1 MIESHPYRA
10 DIDGLR
16 ALAILPVVLFHADV
30 SGFGGGYVGVD
41 VFFVISGYLITS
53 IIAREL
59 DAGGFSL
66 MNFYQRR
73 VRRILP
79 ALFVMLLATALL
91 AHLLL
96 YPREAKDYARSLMA
110 ATLFVSSIFFYQKSG
125 YFDLEAERQP
135 LLHTWS
141 LSVEE
146 IFYIFFPLLV
156 LILWRR
162 CRRQSFGWV
171 LVIAILSF
179 SGAAL
184 ALWMDPGSPAAFFLP
199 PFRAWE
205 LMIGVM
211 VALHPWRLP
220 RSPAFANLLSLVG
233 LSMIVFPV
241 FFYSS
246 NTVFPGVAALLPCGG
261 AALILLAGQRHPS
274 LVGRFLSWR
283 PLVLLGLI
291 SYSLYLWHW
300 PVFVYGRIWIGAA
313 LGLGQGFV
321 LIGISLILA
330 VLSWR
335 YVERP
340 FRGRSGILPGKPIF
354 VVAGLAGLLIV
365 GIGLYGEKTGG
376 WLGRY
381 PPELA
386 TILAAPYDNRDPR
399 QGECLTTRADAEGC
413 RYGDEQAPPILALWG
428 DSFAA
433 VYAPVL
439 GEVARGRGG
448 SLLSLTMAA
457 CPPALDWQS
466 AGQSWRDACRRFQH
480 FALDRLIGTPGIHTV
495 ILAANFHD
503 YLHDEGRAAL
513 PAALREAILRLLSA
527 GKIVALTYPVPRLG
541 AHVPNRLADAILAGE
556 DPERVRRPVAEFL
569 TSHRGVFALL
579 DGVPDAAGLIRLYP
593 HEIFCPEGECRFYSE
608 GQPWYYDD
616 IHLSLT
622 GAALVRPLFES
633 FLDEKSQGALSRGEK
648 ATEQIP

>member
-16 ALAILPVVLFHADV
+16 ALAILPVVLFHADIP
-30 SGFGGGYVGVD
+30 GFGGGYVGVD

-53 IIAREL
+53 IILREL
-59 DAGGFSL
+59 DTGSFSL
-66 MNFYQRR
+66 INFYERR

-79 ALFVMLLATALL
+79 ALFVTLLATALL
-91 AHLLL
+91 ASLML
-96 YPREAKDYARSLMA
+96 YPREAKDYARSLVA

-146 IFYIFFPLLV
+146 IFYLIFPLLM
-156 LILWRR
+156 LLLWRH
-162 CRRQSFGWV
+162 CRHQAFGWV
-171 LVIAILSF
+171 LVIAVLSF
-179 SGAAL
+179 SGATL
-184 ALWMDPGSPAAFFLP
+184 ALGADPGSSAAFYLP

-205 LMIGVM
+205 LMIGVL
-211 VALHPWRLP
+211 VALNPWRLP
-220 RSPAFANLLSLVG
+220 QGPSFANLLSLVG
-233 LSMIVFPV
+233 LSMLAFPI

-246 NTVFPGVAALLPCGG
+246 NTVFPGMAALLPCGG
-261 AALILLAGQRHPS
+261 AALILLAGQRRPS
-274 LVGRFLSWR
+274 VVGRFLSWR
-283 PLVLLGLI
+283 PLVILGLI

-313 LGLGQGFV
+313 PGFGQAWL

-335 YVERP
+335 CVERP
-340 FRGRSGILPGKPIF
+340 FRGRSGMLPGKRIF
-354 VVAGLAGLLIV
+354 ALAGLAGLTIV
-365 GIGLYGEKTGG
+365 GIGLHGEMTGG

-399 QGECLTTRADAEGC
+399 QGECLTTSEDAQGC
-413 RYGDEQAPPILALWG
+413 RYGDLQAPPILALWG

-457 CPPALDWQS
+457 CPPAVDWQP
-466 AGQSWRDACRRFQH
+466 AGQSWRDACRRFQNS
-480 FALDRLIGTPGIHTV
+480 ALERLIATPDIHTV
-495 ILAANFHD
+495 ILSANFHD
-503 YLHDEGRAAL
+503 YLHDEGAAAL
-513 PAALREAILRLLSA
+513 PTALRGAIARLLST
-527 GKIVALTYPVPRLG
+527 GKTVALAYPVPRLG
-541 AHVPNRLADAILAGE
+541 DHVPNRLADAILAGE
-556 DPERVRRPVAEFL
+556 DPDRVRLPLAEFL
-569 TSHRGVFALL
+569 TSQRDVFALL
-579 DGVPDAAGLIRLYP
+579 DRITDAGSLIRLYP
-593 HEIFCPEGECRFYSE
+593 HEVICPEGECRFYSE

-616 IHLSLT
+616 AHLSMT
-622 GAALVRPLFES
+622 GADRVRPLFES
-633 FLDEKSQGALSRGEK
+633 ILDPRSQAALAPGEN
-648 ATEQIP
+648 AAEQIP

>member
-30 SGFGGGYVGVD
+30 PGFGGGYVGVD

-53 IIAREL
+53 IIVREL
-59 DAGGFSL
+59 DTGSFSL
-66 MNFYQRR
+66 MNFYERR

-79 ALFVMLLATALL
+79 ALFVTLLATALL
-91 AHLLL
+91 ASLML
-96 YPREAKDYARSLMA
+96 YPREAKDYARSLVA
-110 ATLFVSSIFFYQKSG
+110 ATLFFSSIFFYQKSG

-146 IFYIFFPLLV
+146 IFYIFFPPLMLL
-156 LILWRR
+156 LWRH
-162 CRRQSFGWV
+162 CRRQAFGWV
-171 LVIAILSF
+171 LVIAVLSL
-179 SGAAL
+179 SGATL
-184 ALWMDPGSPAAFFLP
+184 ALGADPGSPAAFYLP

-205 LMIGVM
+205 LMIGVL
-211 VALHPWRLP
+211 VALNPWRLP
-220 RSPAFANLLSLVG
+220 HFPGFANLLSLVG
-233 LSMIVFPV
+233 LAMIAFPV

-261 AALILLAGQRHPS
+261 AALILLGGQRRPS
-274 LVGRFLSWR
+274 VVGRFLSWR
-283 PLVLLGLI
+283 PLVILGLI

-313 LGLGQGFV
+313 PGLGQAWL
-321 LIGISLILA
+321 LIGISLTLA

-335 YVERP
+335 FVERP
-340 FRGRSGILPGKPIF
+340 FRGRSGILPGKRIF
-354 VVAGLAGLLIV
+354 ALAGLAGLTIV
-365 GIGLYGEKTGG
+365 GIGLHGEKTGG

-399 QGECLTTRADAEGC
+399 QGECLSTSEDAKGC
-413 RYGDEQAPPILALWG
+413 QYGDLQAPPVLALWG

-439 GEVARGRGG
+439 GEVARGQGG

-457 CPPALDWQS
+457 CPPAVDWQPV
-466 AGQSWRDACRRFQH
+466 GQSWRDACRRFQNI
-480 FALDRLIGTPGIHTV
+480 ALERLVATPGIHTV
-495 ILAANFHD
+495 ILSANFHD
-503 YLHDEGRAAL
+503 YLHDEGAVAL
-513 PAALREAILRLLSA
+513 PAALRGAVARLLSA
-527 GKIVALTYPVPRLG
+527 GKTVALAYPVPRLG
-541 AHVPNRLADAILAGE
+541 DHVPNRLADAILAGE
-556 DPERVRRPVAEFL
+556 DPDRVRRTLAEFL

-579 DGVPDAAGLIRLYP
+579 DHIPDAGGLIRLYP
-593 HEIFCPEGECRFYSE
+593 HEVFCPEGECRFYSE

-616 IHLSLT
+616 AHLSLT
-622 GAALVRPLFES
+622 GADRVRPLFES
-633 FLDEKSQGALSRGEK
+633 ILDPRSQAALAPGE
-648 ATEQIP
+648 